1 MVKSTV
7 TTIVP
12 PTHAEKHCVG
22 GDDPLILPL
31 VHHASTHEE
40 GGVDEITGFAH
51 VGFPNATVRNGP
63 SPTSWSD
70 LNLSSY
76 VGSNKALVLLAIATN
91 SNYGYGYM
99 VMQKSG
105 DETLVNSSYW
115 GNACGGFTAAAG
127 KYIYVVGVT
136 NDNGVISWKSTN
148 NANSTIKL
156 LAYVKG

>member
-31 VHHASTHEE
+31 VHHADTHKE
-40 GGVDEITGFAH
+40 GGVDEITGLAH
-51 VGFPNATVRNGP
+51 VGFPNATVYHGNL
-63 SPTSWSD
+63 STSWTD
-70 LNLSSY
+70 LDLSSH
-76 VGSNKALVLLAIATN
+76 VGSNKALVLLAIATDG
-91 SNYGYGYM
+91 NYGYGYM
-99 VMQKSG
+99 VMQKGG
-105 DETLVNSSYW
+105 DETLIGGTYW
-115 GNACGGFTAAAG
+115 GNACGGFTAANG

-136 NDNGVISWKSTN
+136 DDDGIIRLKSTN
-148 NANSTIKL
+148 SYYIYVKL